1 MANNF
6 NKKFTHETSKD
17 VFPSAKEL
25 AMEATKLGVTPQE
38 FVKRYHTN
46 MYFAPRWNTAQSF
59 IATVVNVKIQDLEG
73 GLRQAYL
80 EYAVNA
86 GKENES
92 KGELL
97 VGVLDPTDKTKPVN
111 AMCTKIISLKGNKVV
126 VYKGYHIKGDA
137 EFAILLD
144 VDELGSKIVSNN

>member
-1 MANNF
+1 MSNSNL
-6 NKKFTHETSKD
+6 KKFKHETSQD

-38 FVKRYHTN
+38 FVKRYHWN
-46 MYFAPRWNTAQSF
+46 MFYAQKWNTAQSF
-59 IATVVNVKIQDLEG
+59 IATVVNVKIQELEG

-86 GKENES
+86 GKENET

-97 VGVLDPTDKTKPVN
+97 VGILDPTDKTKPVN
-111 AMCTKIISLKGNKVV
+111 AMCTKIVSLKGNRVI
-126 VYKGYHIKGDA
+126 VYKGYHIKPDA

-144 VDELGSKIVSNN
+144 VDELVSNT